1 LLAKGVRSDV
11 SEVDPSVVSVSRRL
25 HEDGGFV
32 ENFDAVVNEVPVA
45 ISFNA
50 ISYAVMMATPADL
63 EDFIR
68 GFAIGEGIVD
78 GARAIFDIEI
88 KLGDVGV
95 AVNATVSNE
104 TAHRLKSRRRSMAGP
119 SGCGLC
125 GIESIEHMTRDIS
138 RVQPES
144 LPSQAALD
152 KALSDMRRKQ
162 VVSQSTSGAHAAM
175 WCDTDGNIVSL
186 REDVGRHNA
195 LDKLIGWHSLKAAN
209 GFVLVSSRASYEM
222 VAKAATAGI
231 GVLAAVSAPT
241 SMAIETAKEA
251 NLKLIAFASSGRH
264 ALYS

>member
-1 LLAKGVRSDV
+1 MAKQAHLDLTVAGS
-11 SEVDPSVVSVSRRL
+11 SVVSVNRL
-25 HEDGGFV
+25 LREDGV
-32 ENFDAVVNEVPVA
+32 TSETCDAVVAEVPVA
-45 ISFNA
+45 MSFNG
-50 ISYAVMMATPADL
+50 ISYAVMMATPSDL

-78 GARAIFDIEI
+78 GAPAIYDIEI
-88 KLGDVGV
+88 EPADLGV

-125 GIESIEHMTRDIS
+125 GIESIEQMTRFIE
-138 RVQPES
+138 PLETGT
-144 LPSQAALD
+144 LPSQSALD
-152 KALSDMRRKQ
+152 KALSDMRARQ
-162 VVSQSTSGAHAAM
+162 VVSQSTSGAHAAI
-175 WCDTDGNIVSL
+175 WCDMDGNIVSV

-195 LDKLIGWHSLKAAN
+195 LDELIGWHSQNAN
-209 GFVLVSSRASYEM
+209 SGFVLVSSRASYEM

-241 SMAIETAKEA
+241 SMAVETAKTA
-251 NLKLIAFASSGRH
+251 NLKLIAFASSGRY

>member
-1 LLAKGVRSDV
+1 MAEQAHLDMTVAGS
-11 SEVDPSVVSVSRRL
+11 SVVSVNRL
-25 HEDGGFV
+25 LREDGV
-32 ENFDAVVNEVPVA
+32 TSETCDAVVAEVPVA
-45 ISFNA
+45 MSFNG
-50 ISYAVMMATPADL
+50 ISYAVMMATPSDL
-63 EDFIR
+63 DDFIR

-78 GARAIFDIEI
+78 GAPAIYDIEI
-88 KLGDVGV
+88 EPADLGV

-125 GIESIEHMTRDIS
+125 GIESIEQMTRFIE
-138 RVQPES
+138 PLETGT
-144 LPSQAALD
+144 LPSQSALD
-152 KALSDMRRKQ
+152 KALSDMRARQ
-162 VVSQSTSGAHAAM
+162 VVSQSTSGAHAAI
-175 WCDTDGNIVSL
+175 WCDMDGNIVSV

-195 LDKLIGWHSLKAAN
+195 LDKLIGWHSLNASS

-241 SMAIETAKEA
+241 SMAVETAKTA
-251 NLKLIAFASSGRH
+251 NLKLIAFASSGRY

>member
-1 LLAKGVRSDV
+1 MAKQAHLDLTVAGS
-11 SEVDPSVVSVSRRL
+11 SVVSVNRL
-25 HEDGGFV
+25 LREDGV
-32 ENFDAVVNEVPVA
+32 TSETCDAVVAEVPVA
-45 ISFNA
+45 MSFNG
-50 ISYAVMMATPADL
+50 ISYAVMMATPSDL

-78 GARAIFDIEI
+78 GAPAIYDIEI
-88 KLGDVGV
+88 EPADLGV

-125 GIESIEHMTRDIS
+125 GIESIEQMTRCIE
-138 RVQPES
+138 PLETWT
-144 LPSQAALD
+144 LPSQSALD
-152 KALSDMRRKQ
+152 KALSDMRARQ
-162 VVSQSTSGAHAAM
+162 VVSQSTSGAHAAI
-175 WCDTDGNIVSL
+175 WCDMDGNIVSV

-195 LDKLIGWHSLKAAN
+195 LDKLIGWHSQNAN
-209 GFVLVSSRASYEM
+209 SGFVLVSSRASYEM

-241 SMAIETAKEA
+241 SMAVETAKTA
-251 NLKLIAFASSGRH
+251 NLKLIAFASSGRY

>member
-1 LLAKGVRSDV
+1 MAKQAHLDLTVAGS
-11 SEVDPSVVSVSRRL
+11 SVVSVNRL
-25 HEDGGFV
+25 LREDGV
-32 ENFDAVVNEVPVA
+32 TSETCDAVVAEVPVA
-45 ISFNA
+45 MSFNG
-50 ISYAVMMATPADL
+50 ISYAVMMATPSDL

-78 GARAIFDIEI
+78 GAPAIYDIEI
-88 KLGDVGV
+88 EPADLGV

-125 GIESIEHMTRDIS
+125 GIESIEQMTRFIE
-138 RVQPES
+138 PLETGT
-144 LPSQAALD
+144 LPSQSALD
-152 KALSDMRRKQ
+152 KALSDMRARQ
-162 VVSQSTSGAHAAM
+162 VVSQSTSGAHAAI
-175 WCDTDGNIVSL
+175 WCDMDGNIVSV

-195 LDKLIGWHSLKAAN
+195 LDKLIGWHSLNAN
-209 GFVLVSSRASYEM
+209 SGFVLVSSRASYEM

-241 SMAIETAKEA
+241 SMAVETAKTA
-251 NLKLIAFASSGRH
+251 NLKLIAFASSGRY

>member
-1 LLAKGVRSDV
+1 MAERAHSDL
-11 SEVDPSVVSVSRRL
+11 SETDPSVVSVSRRL
-25 HEDGGFV
+25 QEDGASV
-32 ENFDAVVNEVPVA
+32 QNCDAIVAEEPVA
-45 ISFNA
+45 MSFNG
-50 ISYAVMMATPADL
+50 ISYAVMMATPCDL

-78 GARAIFDIEI
+78 SVRAIFDIEI
-88 KLGDVGV
+88 EFSHVCV

-138 RVQPES
+138 PLQAAKP
-144 LPSQAALD
+144 PSQDALD
-152 KALSDMRRKQ
+152 NALSDMRRRQ
-162 VVSQSTSGAHAAM
+162 VVSRSTSGAHAAV
-175 WCDTDGNIVSL
+175 WCDMDGNIMSL

-195 LDKLIGWHSLKAAN
+195 LDKVIGWHSSQPAD

-241 SMAIETAKEA
+241 SMAIETAKAA
-251 NLKLIAFASSGRH
+251 NLKLIAFASNGRH

>member
-1 LLAKGVRSDV
+1 MAEHAHSDV
-11 SEVDPSVVSVSRRL
+11 SETDPSVVSVSRRL
-25 HEDGGFV
+25 QEDGASV
-32 ENFDAVVNEVPVA
+32 ENFDAVVAEVPIA
-45 ISFNA
+45 MSFNG
-50 ISYAVMMATPADL
+50 ISYAVMMATPCDL

-78 GARAIFDIEI
+78 SARAIFDIDIEF
-88 KLGDVGV
+88 GDVGV

-138 RVQPES
+138 PLQGAN

-152 KALSDMRRKQ
+152 KALSGMRHRQ
-162 VVSQSTSGAHAAM
+162 VVSQSTAGAHAAV
-175 WCDTDGNIVSL
+175 WCDMDGNIVSL

-195 LDKLIGWHSLKAAN
+195 LDKLIGWHSLKPAD

-222 VAKAATAGI
+222 VAKAATAGL

-241 SMAIETAKEA
+241 SMAIETARAA
-251 NLKLIAFASSGRH
+251 NLKLIAFASNGRH

>member
-1 LLAKGVRSDV
+1 MAEHAHSDL
-11 SEVDPSVVSVSRRL
+11 SEINPSLVSVSRCLR
-25 HEDGGFV
+25 EDGASV
-32 ENFDAVVNEVPVA
+32 EDCDAVVAEVPVA
-45 ISFNA
+45 MSFNG
-50 ISYAVMMATPADL
+50 ISYAVMMATPCDL
-63 EDFIR
+63 EDFIH

-78 GARAIFDIEI
+78 SARAIFDVEIEFSN
-88 KLGDVGV
+88 VGV

-138 RVQPES
+138 PLQAAKP
-144 LPSQAALD
+144 PSQAALD
-152 KALSDMRRKQ
+152 KALNDMRRRQ
-162 VVSQSTSGAHAAM
+162 VVSRSTSGAHAAV
-175 WCDTDGNIVSL
+175 WCDTDGNIVTL

-195 LDKLIGWHSLKAAN
+195 LDKLIGWHSLKPAD

-241 SMAIETAKEA
+241 SMAIETAKTA
-251 NLKLIAFASSGRH
+251 NLKLIAFASNGRH

>member
-1 LLAKGVRSDV
+1 MAKQGHLDMTVAGS
-11 SEVDPSVVSVSRRL
+11 SVVSVNRL
-25 HEDGGFV
+25 LREDGV
-32 ENFDAVVNEVPVA
+32 TSETCDAVVAEVPVA
-45 ISFNA
+45 MSFNG
-50 ISYAVMMATPADL
+50 ISYAVMMATPSDL

-78 GARAIFDIEI
+78 GAPAIYDIEI
-88 KLGDVGV
+88 EPADLGV

-125 GIESIEHMTRDIS
+125 GIESIEQMTRCIE
-138 RVQPES
+138 PLETGT
-144 LPSQAALD
+144 LPSQSALD
-152 KALSDMRRKQ
+152 KALSDMRARQ
-162 VVSQSTSGAHAAM
+162 VVSQSTSGAHAAI
-175 WCDTDGNIVSL
+175 WCDMDGNIVSV

-195 LDKLIGWHSLKAAN
+195 LDKLIGWHSLNAN
-209 GFVLVSSRASYEM
+209 SGFVLVSSRASYEM

-241 SMAIETAKEA
+241 SMAVETAKTA
-251 NLKLIAFASSGRH
+251 NLKLIAFASSGRY

>member
-1 LLAKGVRSDV
+1 MAKQAHLDLTVAGS
-11 SEVDPSVVSVSRRL
+11 SVVSVNRL
-25 HEDGGFV
+25 LREDGV
-32 ENFDAVVNEVPVA
+32 TSETCDAVVAEVPVA
-45 ISFNA
+45 MSFNG
-50 ISYAVMMATPADL
+50 ISYAVMMATPSDL

-78 GARAIFDIEI
+78 GAPAIYDIEI
-88 KLGDVGV
+88 EPADLGV

-125 GIESIEHMTRDIS
+125 GIESIEQMTRCIE
-138 RVQPES
+138 PLETGT
-144 LPSQAALD
+144 LPSQSALD
-152 KALSDMRRKQ
+152 KALSDMRARQ
-162 VVSQSTSGAHAAM
+162 VVSQSTSGAHAAI
-175 WCDTDGNIVSL
+175 WCDMDGNIVSV

-195 LDKLIGWHSLKAAN
+195 LDKLIGWHSLNAN
-209 GFVLVSSRASYEM
+209 SGFVLVSSRASYEM

-241 SMAIETAKEA
+241 SMAVETAKTA
-251 NLKLIAFASSGRH
+251 NLKLIAFASSGRY

>member
-1 LLAKGVRSDV
+1 MAEQAHLGMTVAGS
-11 SEVDPSVVSVSRRL
+11 SVVSVNRL
-25 HEDGGFV
+25 LREDGV
-32 ENFDAVVNEVPVA
+32 TSETCDAVVAEVPVA
-45 ISFNA
+45 MSFNG
-50 ISYAVMMATPADL
+50 ISYAVMMATPSDL

-78 GARAIFDIEI
+78 GAPAIYDIEI
-88 KLGDVGV
+88 EPADLGV

-125 GIESIEHMTRDIS
+125 GIESIEQMTRFIE
-138 RVQPES
+138 PLETGT
-144 LPSQAALD
+144 LPSQSALD
-152 KALSDMRRKQ
+152 KALSDMRARQ
-162 VVSQSTSGAHAAM
+162 VVSQSTSGAHAAI
-175 WCDTDGNIVSL
+175 WCDMDGNIVSV

-195 LDKLIGWHSLKAAN
+195 LDKLIGWHSLNAN
-209 GFVLVSSRASYEM
+209 SGFVLVSSRASYEM

-241 SMAIETAKEA
+241 SMAVETAKTA
-251 NLKLIAFASSGRH
+251 NLKLIAFASSGRY

>member
-1 LLAKGVRSDV
+1 MAKQAHLDLTVAGS
-11 SEVDPSVVSVSRRL
+11 SVVSVNRL
-25 HEDGGFV
+25 LREDGV
-32 ENFDAVVNEVPVA
+32 TSETCDAVVAEVPVA
-45 ISFNA
+45 MSFNG
-50 ISYAVMMATPADL
+50 ISYAVMMATPSDL

-78 GARAIFDIEI
+78 GAPAIYDIEI
-88 KLGDVGV
+88 EPADLGL

-125 GIESIEHMTRDIS
+125 GIESIEQMTRCIE
-138 RVQPES
+138 PLETGT
-144 LPSQAALD
+144 LPSQSALD
-152 KALSDMRRKQ
+152 KALSDMRARQ
-162 VVSQSTSGAHAAM
+162 VVSQSTSGAHAAI
-175 WCDTDGNIVSL
+175 WCDMDGNIVSV

-195 LDKLIGWHSLKAAN
+195 LDKLIGWHSLNAN
-209 GFVLVSSRASYEM
+209 SGFVLVSSRASYEM

-241 SMAIETAKEA
+241 SMAVETAKTA
-251 NLKLIAFASSGRH
+251 NLKLIAFASSGRY